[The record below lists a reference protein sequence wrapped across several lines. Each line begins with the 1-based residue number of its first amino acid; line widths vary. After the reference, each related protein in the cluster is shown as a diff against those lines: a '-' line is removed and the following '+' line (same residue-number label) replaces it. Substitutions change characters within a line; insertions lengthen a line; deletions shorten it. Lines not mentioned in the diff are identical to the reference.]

1 MNPKSAL
8 YNLEK
13 QNRALKSKLICEQ
26 LKSGNYSFAYFKKYS
41 LIVLNEYK
49 KHQSFFKTASIVG
62 ISQKEIMNWY
72 IQGQRGNPLFR
83 GFYLAI
89 CDINNNETDEKPV
102 EKLPVAE
109 EKIIQENIPE
119 EGEYQISRYGDG
131 WSYKTYVDGE
141 KIFIISNELETLKKK
156 VRDKHLPLD

>member
-8 YNLEK
+8 DNLEK
-13 QNRALKSKLICEQ
+13 QNTALKSKLVCEQ
-26 LKSGNYSFAYFKKYS
+26 LKRGNYPFGYFKKYS
-41 LIVLNEYK
+41 LTVLNEYK
-49 KHQSFFKTASIVG
+49 KHGSFFKTAAVLG

-72 IQGQRGNPLFR
+72 IQGQMGNPLFR

-89 CDINNNETDEKPV
+89 NDINNNEDN
-102 EKLPVAE
+102 EKLPPAQ

-131 WSYKTYVDGE
+131 WSYRTYIDGE

-156 VRDKHLPLD
+156 VKNQKLPID